1 MTNRFNYLY
10 RLKPKIMIGKYNTL
24 KVVKKVDFGVYL
36 NGSDEYGEILLPT
49 RYVPENT
56 QVDDELEVFVYL
68 DSEDRLIATTEKP
81 KAIVGEFAL
90 LQVKSV
96 TKIGAFLDWGLMK
109 DLLVPFREQE
119 EKMVEGQYYPVY
131 IYLDEESKRIV
142 ATSKLY
148 TALNNLM
155 PGYTTGQEVDL
166 FVYAKADIGYKV
178 VVNNLHSGM
187 LYHSQLFQ
195 PVKLGDKMK
204 GFVVKVREDDKI
216 DVSLQKPGF
225 EAIEG
230 QAALV
235 LNILKE
241 KGGFLAISDKSPAEL
256 IYKVF
261 RMSKKSFKKAI
272 GTLYK
277 QRIIKIEQ
285 EGIKL
290 LDKAKN

>member
-1 MTNRFNYLY
+1 
-10 RLKPKIMIGKYNTL
+10 MIGKYNTL
-24 KVVKKVDFGVYL
+24 RVVKEVDFGVYL
-36 NGSDEYGEILLPT
+36 DGGENGEILLPT

-56 QVDDELEVFVYL
+56 IVDDELKVFIYL

-81 KAIVGEFAL
+81 FAIVGEFANL
-90 LQVKSV
+90 EVKSV

-109 DLLVPFREQE
+109 DLLVPFREQD
-119 EKMVEGQYYPVY
+119 EKMEEGKYYPVY
-131 IYLDEESKRIV
+131 IYLDEESNRIV

-148 TALNNLM
+148 TVLNNLL
-155 PGYTTGQEVDL
+155 PEYEPSQEVDL

-178 VVNNLHSGM
+178 VVNELHSGM

-195 PVKLGDKMK
+195 PIKIGDRLK
-204 GFVVKVREDDKI
+204 GFVQKVREDDKV
-216 DVSLQKPGF
+216 DVSLQKPGY

-230 QAALV
+230 QAAEV
-235 LNILKE
+235 LTILKE
-241 KGGFLAISDKSPAEL
+241 KGGYLAVSDKSAAEL

-261 RMSKKSFKKAI
+261 KMSKKSFKKAI

-277 QRIIKIEQ
+277 QRLIIIEK

-290 LDKAKN
+290 VN